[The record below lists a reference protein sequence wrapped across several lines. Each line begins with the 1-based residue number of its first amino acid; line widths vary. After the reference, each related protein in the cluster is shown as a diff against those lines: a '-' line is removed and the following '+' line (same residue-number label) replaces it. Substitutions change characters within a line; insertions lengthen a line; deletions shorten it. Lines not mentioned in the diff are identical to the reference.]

1 VSCKACKRECPTG
14 VDMARMKIEVLYQH
28 HAAHGISLRDRLVS
42 FLPRYAPIAS
52 RFGALL
58 NLRNRSPFLRAAG
71 ERLAGVSRDRTL
83 PRWSPRPFRDSELP
97 AASPVGEVALLADT
111 FGRWFE
117 PGVLRAAAA
126 VLNAA
131 QWSVHVL
138 RASDGDGSRPLCCG
152 RTFLASGLV
161 DEAREELRR
170 LVDAALPFVRRGIP
184 IVGLEPSCLL
194 TLRDEA
200 RAVLPG
206 EATAAVAAKAFLFEE
221 LVAAEHAAGRLSLP
235 LGPSPWRG
243 ALVHGHCHQ
252 KALGALAPTEAVL
265 RLVPGLEVAH
275 VASSCCGMAGSFG
288 YHAEHYALS
297 LKMAEEGLLP
307 AVRAAGADT
316 VVVADGTSCRHQI
329 EDGAAREAVHAAVVL
344 HAALEPPRPT
354 DRSGPASTPRR
365 TGR

>member
-1 VSCKACKRECPTG
+1 MSRH
-14 VDMARMKIEVLYQH
+14 R
-28 HAAHGISLRDRLVS
+28 SLPAWD
-42 FLPRYAPIAS
+42 
-52 RFGALL
+52 
-58 NLRNRSPFLRAAG
+58 
-71 ERLAGVSRDRTL
+71 
-83 PRWSPRPFRDSELP
+83 PRPFREAELP

-131 QWSVHVL
+131 GWSVHVL
-138 RASDGDGSRPLCCG
+138 VSPEGRRPVCCG

-184 IVGLEPSCLL
+184 VVGLEPSCLL

-206 EATAAVAAKAFLFEE
+206 EATEAVAAKAFLLEE
-221 LVAAEHAAGRLSLP
+221 LLAAEHAAGRLRLP
-235 LGPSPWRG
+235 LGRSPWRK

-265 RLVPGLEVAH
+265 RMIPGLEVAQ
-275 VASSCCGMAGSFG
+275 VSSSCCGMAGSFG
-288 YHAEHYALS
+288 YHAEHHALS
-297 LKMAEEGLLP
+297 MKMAEDGLLP
-307 AVRAAGADT
+307 AVRAADGAT

-329 EDGAAREAVHAAVVL
+329 EDGAAKEAVHAAVVL
-344 HAALEPPRPT
+344 HAALEREAT
-354 DRSGPASTPRR
+354 SSRRSDRERGSARD